1 MPKRDQKSV
10 ANVTSNLEKHK
21 REVIENGRFKI
32 QKKKEKHNS
41 MRFLSHRKWDMMNQ
55 KWEGIHTE
63 KRRKTFRRGDSVKGY
78 WFLRIAAAKERMH

>member
-32 QKKKEKHNS
+32 QKKEKHNN

-63 KRRKTFRRGDSVKGY
+63 KEGKHSEGETQSKVTGF
-78 WFLRIAAAKERMH
+78 